1 MEDERIIDGEYSTN
15 QDCTVVCVQG
25 DAVTSRAAV
34 VGASVVAFAD
44 GFTVQEQDDVLNS
57 LSFAQAKASEAYNRL
72 KQPVQWL
79 NEFGMSLIHL
89 DWVADAE
96 VFNAVVPNKKYY
108 LSLEQAALEHLTVLK
123 SPALV
128 SVITRALQAM
138 RLDTFAK
145 GLLESHSGS
154 GQLSSVQYVPCERRG
169 GKDSYMYVSFL
180 HATAITRDKK
190 PVHNAQQRVWAL
202 DVLSGGIGFYLQHEA
217 YAQHRERVLK
227 HLEDRQVSSAQ
238 NIKL

>member
-1 MEDERIIDGEYSTN
+1 MDNERIIGRSYSTT
-15 QDCTVVCVQG
+15 QSCTMDCVQG
-25 DAVTSRAAV
+25 DAMTSRAAV
-34 VGASVVAFAD
+34 LGSSVVAFAD
-44 GFTVQEQDDVLNS
+44 GFTAQEQEDVLSS
-57 LSFAQAKASEAYNRL
+57 LSFSQAKASDTYDRF
-72 KQPVQWL
+72 KQPEQWL

-89 DWVADAE
+89 DWVADTE

-227 HLEDRQVSSAQ
+227 HLEDSQVSSAQ